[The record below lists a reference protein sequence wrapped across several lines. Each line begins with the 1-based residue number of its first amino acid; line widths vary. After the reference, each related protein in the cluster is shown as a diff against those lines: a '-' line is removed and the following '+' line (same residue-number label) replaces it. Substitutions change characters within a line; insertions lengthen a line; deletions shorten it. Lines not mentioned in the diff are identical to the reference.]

1 MSWLIKSSIGRKLV
15 MSISGL
21 FLVLFVLFHSL
32 MNFVVIISAD
42 AYNAVAGFLGANWYA
57 LIATA
62 VLALGFIVHIIY
74 GLVLSYQNLK
84 ARGSDRYAVSKK
96 QTGVSWASKNMLIL
110 GVIVLGFLVLH
121 MMHFWAK
128 MQLVEVLYGHD
139 YAAHGFHDPTDGAY
153 FISELFKQPIYA
165 IIYIVWIVALWLHL
179 THGFWSGMQ
188 SLGLNN
194 KTWLPRLKTI
204 SYVVATFVCL
214 LFVSVP
220 VYFLLGFGI

>member
-42 AYNAVAGFLGANWYA
+42 AYNAIAGFLGANWYA

-62 VLALGFIVHIIY
+62 VLALGFVVHIIY
-74 GLVLSYQNLK
+74 GLWLSYQNLK

-96 QTGVSWASKNMLIL
+96 QPGVSWASKNMLIL
-110 GVIVLGFLVLH
+110 GAIVLGFLALH
-121 MMHFWAK
+121 MIHFWSK
-128 MQLVEVLYGHD
+128 MQLVELLHGHGWAEAG
-139 YAAHGFHDPTDGAY
+139 YHDPTDGAY
-153 FISELFKQPIYA
+153 FISELFKNPIYC
-165 IIYIVWIVALWLHL
+165 IVYIVWIAALWLHL

-188 SLGLNN
+188 TLGWNN
-194 KTWLPRLKTI
+194 KTWLPRLKKVSIT
-204 SYVVATFVCL
+204 VATIVCL

-220 VYFLLGFGI
+220 VYYLLGFGV

>member
-42 AYNAVAGFLGANWYA
+42 AYNAIAGFLGANWYA
-57 LIATA
+57 LIATG

-74 GLVLSYQNLK
+74 ASILTLQNLK
-84 ARGSDRYAVSKK
+84 ARGSDRYAVTKS
-96 QTGVSWASKNMLIL
+96 QRTVSWASKNMFVL
-110 GVIVLGFLVLH
+110 GAIILGFLVLH
-121 MMHFWAK
+121 MIHFWSK
-128 MQLVEVLYGHD
+128 MQLVELIHGHNW
-139 YAAHGFHDPTDGAY
+139 AQAGFHDPTDGAY
-153 FISELFKQPIYA
+153 FISELFKNPIYC
-165 IIYIVWIVALWLHL
+165 IVYIVWIAALWLHL

-188 SLGLNN
+188 TLGLNN

>member
-42 AYNAVAGFLGANWYA
+42 AYNAIAAFLGANWYA
-57 LIATA
+57 LIATG

-74 GLVLSYQNLK
+74 ASILTLQNLK
-84 ARGSDRYAVSKK
+84 ARGSDRYAVTKS
-96 QTGVSWASKNMLIL
+96 QRTVSWASKNMFVL
-110 GVIVLGFLVLH
+110 GVIILGFLVLH
-121 MMHFWAK
+121 MIHFWSK
-128 MQLVEVLYGHD
+128 MQLVELLYGHN

-153 FISELFKQPIYA
+153 FISELFKNPIYC
-165 IIYIVWIVALWLHL
+165 IVYIVWIAALWLHL

-188 SLGLNN
+188 TLGLNN
-194 KTWLPRLKTI
+194 KTWLPRLKSI
-204 SYVVATFVCL
+204 SYVVATVVCL

-220 VYFLLGFGI
+220 VYFLLGFGV